1 MRLDQSEVERV
12 IARYCD
18 VRPCDVVAGDRNPKT
33 SSRVMLLTPRHTHSS
48 PAAALAYAPCIEA
61 RQRLVGIAHHA
72 NPSTA
77 RQHCAMTLDD
87 LFSEL
92 LHQVHHRTHDGLLG

>member
-61 RQRLVGIAHHA
+61 RQRLV
-72 NPSTA
+72 SVA
-77 RQHCAMTLDD
+77 RDADMATSRQPQQHPRSGSRLTG
-87 LFSEL
+87 
-92 LHQVHHRTHDGLLG
+92 T